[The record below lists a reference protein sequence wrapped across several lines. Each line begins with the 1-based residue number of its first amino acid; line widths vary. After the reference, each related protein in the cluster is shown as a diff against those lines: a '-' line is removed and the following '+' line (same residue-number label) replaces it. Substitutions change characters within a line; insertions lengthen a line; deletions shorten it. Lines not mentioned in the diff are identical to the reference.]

1 MYARSTTLQ
10 VRPDAMDDAVT
21 MMRDDVW
28 PAMRDMDGCVGM
40 SMMCDRGS
48 GRCIISS
55 AWEDRAALMSSADR
69 VAPMRRRMQDKYGNG
84 AVEVQEWEI
93 AVVHREQP
101 TGDAGACARMT
112 WVRAE
117 AGRVDE
123 MADFYRGTLM
133 PRILAYQGFRGLTFM
148 VDRDTGMGVSTVTF
162 ASRADMEATREQAN
176 ANRSESART
185 MGLDIVDIAEMDV
198 VLAHLRVPE
207 TV

>member
-1 MYARSTTLQ
+1 MVS
-10 VRPDAMDDAVT
+10 MI
-21 MMRDDVW
+21 RDDVW
-28 PAMRDMDGCVGM
+28 PAMRDMDGCVGL
-40 SMMCDRGS
+40 SMMCDRES
-48 GRCIISS
+48 GRCIVTS

-69 VAPMRRRMQDKYGNG
+69 VAAMRRRTQEKFGTG

-101 TGDAGACARMT
+101 TGDGGACARMT
-112 WVRAE
+112 WVRAD

-123 MADFYRGTLM
+123 VGEHYRTTLM
-133 PRILAYQGFRGLTFM
+133 PRILAMPGFRGLSLM

-176 ANRSESART
+176 ANRAESTRT
-185 MGLDIVDIAEMDV
+185 VGIEIMDVAEMDV